1 MMIQV
6 PRGTADVL
14 PGEIELWQYIEDK
27 ARDICRRYNYSE
39 IRTPVF
45 EHTELFQRGV
55 GETTDIVEKE
65 MYTFED
71 RGGRS
76 LTLRP
81 EGTASTVRAYIEH
94 KMYGSPQ
101 QPTKLY
107 YIGPMFRYERPQA
120 GRMRQFTQFGVEA
133 IGSNDPAIDAE
144 VIALAMR
151 LYEELGLKKLH
162 VELNSLGDAESRKAH
177 REALIK
183 HFTPHIHEFCSDC
196 QSRLTRNP
204 LRILDCKK
212 DADKEVMKTAPTI
225 LDYLNEASKSYFE
238 KVKKHLDD
246 LGIAYV
252 VNPNLVRGLD
262 YYTHTAFE
270 IMERGIGAVSTICG
284 GGRYNGLVQEIG
296 GNDMPGIGFA
306 MSIERVLLALKTQ
319 GVELPIDQGLDCF
332 VIGLGEAAE
341 EKAFLL
347 LNEMRRQGL
356 TADKDYLGRKM
367 KAQMKAADRLQAK
380 VVVII
385 GEDELS
391 RDIVVL
397 KNMETG
403 DQQEVAF
410 DKVIAKVQEITK
422 NDKQGR

>member
-1 MMIQV
+1 MIQV

>member
-1 MMIQV
+1 MIQV
-6 PRGTADVL
+6 PRGTADIL

-27 ARDICRRYNYSE
+27 ARDICRRYNYLE
-39 IRTPVF
+39 IRTPIF
-45 EHTELFQRGV
+45 EHTELFHRGV

-81 EGTASTVRAYIEH
+81 EGTASTVRSYVEN
-94 KMYGSPQ
+94 KMFGLPQ

-133 IGSNDPAIDAE
+133 IGSNSPAIDAE
-144 VIALAMR
+144 TIALAMR
-151 LYEELGLKKLH
+151 FYEELGLKNLH

-177 REALIK
+177 REALIN
-183 HFTPHIHEFCSDC
+183 HFKPHIHEFCSDC
-196 QSRLTRNP
+196 QSRLERNP
-204 LRILDCKK
+204 LRILDCKR
-212 DADKEVMKTAPTI
+212 DADKELMKNAPVI
-225 LDYLNEASKSYFE
+225 LNYLNDESSAYFD

-252 VNPNLVRGLD
+252 VNANLVRGLD

-284 GGRYNGLVQEIG
+284 GGRYNGLVKEMG
-296 GNDMPGIGFA
+296 GSDVPGIGFA

-319 GVELPIDQGLDCF
+319 GIELPIERALDCF
-332 VIGLGEAAE
+332 IIGMGEEAE

-347 LNEMRRQGL
+347 LDVLRREGL
-356 TADKDYLGRKM
+356 SADKDFLDRKM
-367 KAQMKAADRLQAK
+367 KAQLKAADRLRAK
-380 VVVII
+380 TVVII
-385 GEDELS
+385 GEDELA
-391 RDIVVL
+391 RGVAVL

-403 DQQEVAF
+403 GQQEVAF
-410 DKVIAKVQEITK
+410 EQVASAVQSVIEKDK
-422 NDKQGR
+422 

>member
-1 MMIQV
+1 MIQV
-6 PRGTADVL
+6 PRGTADIL
-14 PGEIELWQYIEDK
+14 PGEVELWQYIEDK
-27 ARDICRRYNYSE
+27 ARDICRRYNYLE
-39 IRTPVF
+39 IRTPIF
-45 EHTELFQRGV
+45 EHTELFHRGV

-81 EGTASTVRAYIEH
+81 EGTASTVRSYVEN
-94 KMYGSPQ
+94 KMFGLPQ

-133 IGSNDPAIDAE
+133 IGSNSPAIDAE
-144 VIALAMR
+144 TIALAMR
-151 LYEELGLKKLH
+151 FYEELGLKNLH
-162 VELNSLGDAESRKAH
+162 VELNSLGDAESRQAH
-177 REALIK
+177 REALIA
-183 HFTPHIHEFCSDC
+183 HFKPHIHEFCTDC
-196 QSRLTRNP
+196 QSRLERNP

-212 DADKEVMKTAPTI
+212 DADKELMKTAPVI
-225 LDYLNEASKSYFE
+225 LDYLNEESSAFFE

-246 LGIAYV
+246 LNIAYE

-284 GGRYNGLVQEIG
+284 GGRYNGLVKEIG
-296 GNDMPGIGFA
+296 GNDMSGIGFA

-319 GVELPIDQGLDCF
+319 GVELSVGHSLDSF
-332 VIGLGEAAE
+332 IIGMGEAAE
-341 EKAFLL
+341 EKTFLL
-347 LNEMRRQGL
+347 LDRLRRAGIS
-356 TADKDYLGRKM
+356 ADKDFLDRKM
-367 KAQMKAADRLQAK
+367 KAQLKAADRLKAK
-380 VVVII
+380 TVVII
-385 GEDELS
+385 GEDELA
-391 RDIVVL
+391 RGVVVL

-403 DQQEVAF
+403 DQQEVNFEQAVQAIQTVIQK
-410 DKVIAKVQEITK
+410 DK
-422 NDKQGR
+422 